1 MRQGFLRT
9 TVLFLLL
16 FMNVRAE
23 AGTSPARQFMDDL
36 ASNIR
41 NMIKA
46 GNVEEANLLFANNFD
61 MSSFGKLCLIDH
73 WEEFSGSEQK
83 RFIYLLEQ
91 NIRQE
96 LRKRML
102 FTKEDGDF
110 KLITMKVSKQNDDLV
125 LLENSLVISKG
136 KFRLDLLLKRN
147 AGRYKIVDYE
157 LEGALL
163 SRNYRGHFNYLLRKY
178 DNETFLAKMA
188 AKLEPENS
196 PATQK

>member
-1 MRQGFLRT
+1 M
-9 TVLFLLL
+9 LL
-16 FMNVRAE
+16 MNARAE
-23 AGTSPARQFMDDL
+23 AGTSSALQFMNDL
-36 ASNIR
+36 VSNIR

-46 GNVEEANLLFANNFD
+46 GNVEEANLLFAGNFD
-61 MSSFGKLCLIDH
+61 MPSFGKLCLIDH
-73 WEEFSGSEQK
+73 WDGFSRSDQK
-83 RFIYLLEQ
+83 RFIDLLEQ

-110 KLITMKVSKQNDDLV
+110 KFTTIKISKQNGDLV
-125 LLENSLVISKG
+125 LLENSLAISKG
-136 KFRLDLLLKRN
+136 KFRLNLLLTRN
-147 AGRYKIVDYE
+147 SGRYRIVDYE

-188 AKLEPENS
+188 ANLS
-196 PATQK
+196 PKDTPIAQH